1 LRVELL
7 EDRRVMAA
15 ANLVISEFMATNV
28 TKLADVAGEYH
39 DWIEIRNL
47 GSTSVNL
54 VDYALTDNDS
64 DLQKWSFPST
74 TLAAGGYLIVFASQP
89 LDANGL
95 PIDNY
100 IDSAGRR
107 HTNFKLDSEGEYLGL
122 TYQDPVTQAVSVVHE
137 YADFPEQYPDYS
149 YGIAS
154 DSQVRYFSAT
164 TPGAVNGVGLSGVV
178 ADTKFS
184 VDRGFFNAPFSLTIS
199 TETVGATIRYTT
211 DGSAPSATTGTVYSG
226 PITIDKTSV
235 VRAIAYRSG
244 YVPTNVDT
252 QTYLF
257 LHDVVNQ
264 THQQAIDQGFPVNWR
279 EPPDGSL
286 VVAEHGMDPE
296 VIGTFTGGVP
306 NGNDNYGGIYASEI
320 FDSLTSIPTISIV
333 MDMDD
338 LFDPATGIYANSTER
353 GSEWERA
360 ASFEWI
366 TPGSEPEVQVDAG
379 IRIQGGA
386 FRSDFFSEKH
396 SFRLLFKDEY
406 GPGEFVFPLFGDD
419 ATSTFETVVLRTS
432 TNDGYAWRAQ
442 PLTRQYTRDE
452 FGRSLQLDMGAPSPR
467 NTYAHLYIN
476 GTYWGVYSPTERPD
490 AEFAASYLGYN
501 PDNTDVIHDNEANS
515 GDFVA
520 WDTMISI
527 ASTATTSLD
536 NYMKIQG
543 RAASGADDP
552 ARPAYLDVENY
563 IDYLLINAWGG
574 NDDWPHHNFW
584 AARDQDPI
592 TSEGFQFFIWDFEG
606 TMGNTREWS
615 PLDALTFNQGWNDP
629 RTADENNAGRMH
641 HFLKSNPEYRL
652 DFADQVHK
660 YFFNDGI
667 FEPANLLARYEEIAD
682 RVRPYIVAESAR
694 WGDMHATVPLTL
706 AEWDAEYA
714 WMVGTYL
721 PQRSSYVMQELLDY
735 GLYPSVVAP
744 SFSQHGGQV
753 AAGYDLTIAAPAG
766 TIYYTTDGSDPR
778 LVGGALNP
786 AAQVFT
792 GAAIDIASAKT
803 VKARVRSGTT
813 WSALNEADFTVTAPA
828 SAATLAITELNYN
841 PHDANPGLGESNVDA
856 QEFEFVELRN
866 IGNETIDLTGVAFSE
881 VAVSG
886 EQQGIEFTFGART
899 LAPGEHVLVVENLA
913 AFQSRYGTMLNVA
926 GEYSGKLANGGETV
940 TLKAASGA
948 VIASFAFDDGN
959 GWPTAADGNGKS
971 LEVISVAGDY
981 NSASNWRASSA
992 LGGSPGAVGGVPSGD
1007 FDGDNLVN
1015 GADFLIWQRNLGKPA
1030 ATRADGDSDFDNDVD
1045 AQDLAVW
1052 RGMFGQPAVEALT
1065 TSSVT
1070 TMFATALTPAIVAP
1084 TTGELVDIALAVAQ
1098 MDEEAIEGDEAP
1110 LPVVELPAALPTKLR
1125 GAVDSAVIA
1134 SPASMTLADDLSD
1147 DESAAGADFTPW
1159 DGALDDAFAEL
1170 I

>member
-1 LRVELL
+1 LRVEHL
-7 EDRRVMAA
+7 EERRMLAA

-39 DWIEIRNL
+39 DWLEIRNL

-54 VDYALTDNDS
+54 IDYSLTDNDS
-64 DLQKWSFPST
+64 NLQKWSFPST
-74 TLAAGGYLIVFASQP
+74 TLAAGGYLVVFASQP

-100 IDSAGRR
+100 TDSAGKR
-107 HTNFKLDSEGEYLGL
+107 HANFKLDSEGEYLAL
-122 TYQDPVTQAVSVVHE
+122 TYEDPATHAVSVVHA
-137 YADFPEQYPDYS
+137 YSDFPEQYADYS
-149 YGIAS
+149 FGIAG
-154 DSQVRYFSAT
+154 DGQQRYFSAT
-164 TPGAVNGVGLSGVV
+164 TPGAVNGAGLQDVV

-184 VDRGFFNAPFSLTIS
+184 VNRGFYNTPFSLTIS
-199 TETVGATIRYTT
+199 TTTAGATIRYTT

-257 LHDVVNQ
+257 LNDVVNQ

-279 EPPDGSL
+279 QPPDGSL

-338 LFDPATGIYANSTER
+338 LFDSATGIYANSQEH
-353 GSEWERA
+353 GADWERA

-366 TPGSEPEVQVDAG
+366 TPGDEPEAQVDAG

-452 FGRSLQLDMGAPSPR
+452 FGRSLQLDMGAPSPH
-467 NTYAHLYIN
+467 NNYAHLYIN
-476 GTYWGVYSPTERPD
+476 GAYWGVYAPTERPD

-501 PDNTDVIHDNEANS
+501 PDNVDVIHDDEANS
-515 GDFVA
+515 GDFAA
-520 WDTMISI
+520 WDTMNSLAVSA
-527 ASTATTSLD
+527 ASSLT
-536 NYMKIQG
+536 NYMKLQG
-543 RAASGADDP
+543 RGAAGQEDP
-552 ARPAYLDVENY
+552 SLPAYLDVENY
-563 IDYLLINAWGG
+563 IDYLLIHAWGG

-584 AARDQDPI
+584 ATRVRDPQ
-592 TSEGFQFFIWDFEG
+592 TSEGFQFFVWDFEG
-606 TMGNTREWS
+606 AMGNTREWS
-615 PLDALTFNQGWNDP
+615 PLDGRTFDQNWDD
-629 RTADENNAGRMH
+629 AFSAGRMH
-641 HFLKSNPEYRL
+641 QFLKTNAEYRL

-660 YFFNDGI
+660 YFFNDGV
-667 FEPANLLARYEEIAD
+667 FEPANLVARYQEIAS
-682 RVRPYIVAESAR
+682 RVEPYMVAESAR
-694 WGDMHATVPLTL
+694 WGDMHETVPLTP
-706 AEWDAEYA
+706 AEWYIERD
-714 WMVGTYL
+714 WMLNTYL
-721 PQRSSYVMQELLDY
+721 PQRTSYVMQELLDY

-766 TIYYTTDGSDPR
+766 TVYYTLDGSDPR
-778 LVGGALNP
+778 LVGGTLNS
-786 AAQVFT
+786 AAQVYT

-803 VKARVRSGTT
+803 VKARVRTGTT
-813 WSALNEADFTVTAPA
+813 WSALNEADFSVTAPA

-841 PHDANPGLGESNVDA
+841 PHDANPGLGELNVDA

-881 VAVSG
+881 VAVNG
-886 EQQGIEFTFGART
+886 EQQGIQFTFGART

-913 AFQSRYGTMLNVA
+913 AFQSRYGTGLSVA

-981 NSASNWRASSA
+981 NSASNWRASNA
-992 LGGSPGAVGGVPSGD
+992 MGGSPGSVGGAPSGD
-1007 FDGDNLVN
+1007 FNGDSQVDGF
-1015 GADFLIWQRNLGKPA
+1015 DFLTWQRNLGKPA
-1030 ATRADGDSDFDNDVD
+1030 ATRADGDGDFDNDVD

-1052 RGMFGQPAVEALT
+1052 RGTFGQPAVEAFT
-1065 TSSVT
+1065 IASVT
-1070 TMFATALTPAIVAP
+1070 TTLVPGIVAP
-1084 TTGELVDIALAVAQ
+1084 TSGDLVDIALAVAQ
-1098 MDEEAIEGDEAP
+1098 MDEEAAEQE
-1110 LPVVELPAALPTKLR
+1110 ELPWVGEESIATSPTPLKRVL
-1125 GAVDSAVIA
+1125 GGAVIA
-1134 SPASMTLADDLSD
+1134 SPAAVTRTDEPLL
-1147 DESAAGADFTPW
+1147 DESTVTTDFTPW
-1159 DGALDDAFAEL
+1159 DDALDDAFAEL